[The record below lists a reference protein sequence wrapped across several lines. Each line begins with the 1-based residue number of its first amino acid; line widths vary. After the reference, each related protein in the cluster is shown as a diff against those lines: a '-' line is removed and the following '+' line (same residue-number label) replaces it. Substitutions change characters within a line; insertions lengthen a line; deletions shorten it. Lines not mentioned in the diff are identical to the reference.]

1 MAGRQGGREAGNVR
15 LMVRVAQL
23 YYRVHLTQA
32 QIGARLGLSRFAVGR
47 LLDRAVRDGIV
58 QIEIVHPAARLVSLE
73 DDLVERFGLRGAVVV
88 EAPPG
93 DEPAA
98 EQLAREA
105 VARGTAEY
113 LASVRPGGAI
123 GVSWGRSMLELSNA
137 LQPGWTS
144 ATEIV
149 QLNGATSRSARPTR
163 ATEVAE
169 RFGTTSGASIRL
181 LPAPAIVGSPELR
194 WALTDDPTVRATLD
208 AARAAPT
215 AIFSLGVLTPTSVL
229 VESGCLGEDDVASLA
244 AAGAVGDVVGRFLTG
259 DGRIASPAV
268 DERTVGLPI
277 ADLAEKRLAVGI
289 GAGPGRGPVAL
300 AALRA
305 GCVNVLAADEDTASW
320 VLAHG

>member
-1 MAGRQGGREAGNVR
+1 MARPRGAGEAGDVR

-23 YYRVHLTQA
+23 YYRMDLTQA
-32 QIGARLGLSRFAVGR
+32 DIGERLGLSRFAVGR
-47 LLDRAVRDGIV
+47 LLDRAVRESIV
-58 QIEIVHPAARLVSLE
+58 RIEIVHPAARLVDLE
-73 DDLVERFGLRGAVVV
+73 DELVERFDLKGAVVV

-105 VARGTAEY
+105 VARGTAAY
-113 LASVRPGGAI
+113 LASIRPSGAI
-123 GVSWGRSMLELSNA
+123 GVSWGRSMLELSGA
-137 LQPGWTS
+137 LQPGWTA

-169 RFGTTSGASIRL
+169 RFGTTTGASIRL
-181 LPAPAIVGSPELR
+181 LSAPAIVGSAELR
-194 WALTDDPTVRATLD
+194 QALADDPTVRETLD

-229 VESGCLGEDDVASLA
+229 VESGCLAEDDVAGLSR
-244 AAGAVGDVVGRFLTG
+244 AGAVGDVIGRFLTS

-268 DERTVGLPI
+268 DDRTIGLPV
-277 ADLAEKRLAVGI
+277 AALAMKTLAVGL
-289 GAGPGRGPVAL
+289 GAGSGRGPIAL

-305 GCVNVLAADEDTASW
+305 GCLNVLAVDEATASW
-320 VLAHG
+320 VLANA

>member
-1 MAGRQGGREAGNVR
+1 MARRKGAGEAGDVR

-23 YYRVHLTQA
+23 YYRLHLTQA
-32 QIGARLGLSRFAVGR
+32 EIGERLGLSRFAIGR

-58 QIEIVHPAARLVSLE
+58 QIEIVHPAARLVTLE
-73 DDLVERFGLRGAVVV
+73 DELVERFGLRGAVVV

-98 EQLAREA
+98 EQMAREA
-105 VARGTAEY
+105 VARGAAEY
-113 LASVRPGGAI
+113 LASIRPGGAI

-169 RFGTTSGASIRL
+169 RFGTTTGASIRL
-181 LPAPAIVGSPELR
+181 LSAPAIVGSPGLR
-194 WALTDDPTVRATLD
+194 QALTDDPAVRETLD
-208 AARAAPT
+208 AARSAPT

-229 VESGCLGEDDVASLA
+229 VESGCLAGDDVESLA
-244 AAGAVGDVVGRFLTG
+244 RAGAVGDVIGRFLTA
-259 DGRIASPAV
+259 DGHIASPAV

-277 ADLAEKRLAVGI
+277 ADLARKQLAVAL
-289 GAGPGRGPVAL
+289 GAGPGRGPIAL

-305 GCVNVLAADEDTASW
+305 GCVNVLAADEGTAEW